1 MTTIFPSN
9 RTKIIKKKKEKYI
22 QKGNISSPS
31 RQHCYPTPK
40 ISSLRGIT
48 TSESCGSHRKRF
60 FVISGMEETF
70 RVTKLRHSHRVY
82 TSVDSTCPSRT
93 FSNSNP
99 PRISKCDWFAWRAIL
114 FQREDR
120 LAYR

>member
-9 RTKIIKKKKEKYI
+9 RTKIIKKKRK
-22 QKGNISSPS
+22 NIYKREISAHHLVNIVT
-31 RQHCYPTPK
+31 QTPK